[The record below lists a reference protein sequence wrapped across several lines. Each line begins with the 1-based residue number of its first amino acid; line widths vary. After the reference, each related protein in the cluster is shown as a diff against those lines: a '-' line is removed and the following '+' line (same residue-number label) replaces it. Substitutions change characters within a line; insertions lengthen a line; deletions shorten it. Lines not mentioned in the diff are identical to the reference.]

1 MKYYTFCL
9 WKAYFDKGYSLS
21 SYPKWVFAITAL
33 KLSNVK
39 LVILLGLIYTLG
51 CFVIGWAWYKYDV
64 ILAEAE
70 VGNQYNLFQK
80 EMRAK
85 LKSKRFK

>member
-1 MKYYTFCL
+1 MKWYRLCL
-9 WKAYFDKGYSLS
+9 LKAYFDKGYSLS
-21 SYPKWVFAITAL
+21 SYPKWVFAVTAL
-33 KLSNVK
+33 KIDNVK
-39 LVILLGLIYTLG
+39 LIIILGLVYTIG
-51 CFVIGWAWYKYDV
+51 CFLIGFWWYKSDV
-64 ILAEAE
+64 ILAEHE

>member
-9 WKAYFDKGYSLS
+9 WKAWFDKGYSLS
-21 SYPKWVFAITAL
+21 SYPKWIFAIAAL
-33 KLSNVK
+33 KLSNIK
-39 LVILLGLIYTLG
+39 LVIILGLIYTFA
-51 CFVIGWAWYKYDV
+51 CFLIGWLWYKYDV